1 MKKNAIET
9 QKEAVLAYMQEHGA
23 ITSWTAIELFGA
35 TRLSAIIYNLRREGH
50 EITTQMRVALN
61 RYGHT
66 VNFAQYVLI
75 RGEK

>member
-1 MKKNAIET
+1 MAKNAIET

-35 TRLSAIIYNLRREGH
+35 TRLSAIIYKLRREGH
-50 EITTQMRVALN
+50 EITTQMRVALK
-61 RYGHT
+61 RDGHT

-75 RGEK
+75 RGER

>member
-1 MKKNAIET
+1 MAKNAIET
-9 QKEAVLAYMQEHGA
+9 QKEAVLAYMKEHGA

-35 TRLSAIIYNLRREGH
+35 TRLSAIIFKLRREGH
-50 EITTQMRVALN
+50 EIKTQMRVALN

-75 RGEK
+75 RGKK